1 MASESASFCS
11 YPDQRAWLDV
21 LALAKAKVTSGVKR

>member
-21 LALAKAKVTSGVKR
+21 LALAKAAVEGER